1 MRRFHFVVFISRYIC
16 GSVGVFG
23 PGGGMVKPEKM
34 Q

>member
-1 MRRFHFVVFISRYIC
+1 MRRFHFVVFISRYIS

-23 PGGGMVKPEKM
+23 PGPERM